1 MNTKKEYFKIVYF
14 PLEQKFTVW
23 KYNESPYKAICLNGY
38 ESQNWLETRREA
50 QIFLKDYKSK
60 QKKK

>member
-23 KYNESPYKAICLNGY
+23 KYKESPYEAICLNGY
-38 ESQNWLETRREA
+38 DNQKWLETRQDA
-50 QIFLKDYKSK
+50 QNFLNDYKLK
-60 QKKK
+60 H